1 MAKQIDMNTYKLI
14 RRLFTVEGVSQRQI
28 AMQLGISRPTVKKY
42 CEGYAIPGIKEEGK
56 QQKSELRLTL
66 EKEIIQLFEDNK
78 DAPRKQKLNAKLIW
92 LSLKEKGYP
101 VGESTIRK
109 YIQEMRIEM
118 PEVFIPL
125 SFEPGEAMEFDWGD
139 IYAYIK
145 NVKTSIS
152 VFCAVLPYSY
162 GIFAAVFPNK
172 KYISFFTGHV
182 MAFEFFQ
189 GVARRSIYDN
199 LKTAVLKDFGEK
211 AVKQE
216 RFKTLEAHYAF
227 EGIFCNADSGWEK
240 GAVEN
245 LVSIIREIA
254 FTPMPRV
261 DNYEELQTHVTSK
274 CIEYNM
280 NHKIKN
286 RTRSIRDMLEEEK
299 KYLLPLPAY
308 PFEPADELKV
318 RVHSDLT
325 VRIEGLRYSVP
336 SKYVGLDVTAKITP
350 FKINIYYQGKHIYSH
365 KKGVNLS
372 EHQYVLEH
380 YLEIIERKPRF
391 AHNAVPIKSGIM
403 PEEAT
408 LFLKR
413 CPKLNKSMQLV
424 NVLLLGKKVDSDS
437 LMWAISQAN
446 STGNPTYDLVCFY
459 LDILSSKD
467 NAKDAIVD
475 EVEINTVDLTK
486 YDKLISAEGDEYE

>member
-1 MAKQIDMNTYKLI
+1 MNMYKLI
-14 RRLFTVEGVSQRQI
+14 RRLYTVDGVSQRQI

-42 CEGYAIPGIKEEGK
+42 CEGYAIPGVKEEGEL
-56 QQKSELRLTL
+56 QKSELRITI

-78 DAPRKQKLNAKLIW
+78 ETPRKQKLNAKIIW
-92 LSLKEKGYP
+92 LALKKKGYP

-109 YIQEMRIEM
+109 YIQEMRIEK
-118 PEVFIPL
+118 PDVFIPL

-152 VFCAVLPYSY
+152 VFCAVLPYSF

-182 MAFEFFQ
+182 MAFEFFN
-189 GVARRSIYDN
+189 GVAKRSIYDN
-199 LKTAVLKDFGEK
+199 LKTAVFKDFGKK
-211 AVKQE
+211 AVKQDK
-216 RFKTLEAHYAF
+216 FKILEAHYAF
-227 EGIFCNADSGWEK
+227 EGIFCNSASGWEK

-261 DNYEELQTHVTSK
+261 DNYEELQIHVTSK

-280 NHKIKN
+280 NHKIKS
-286 RTRSIRDMLEEEK
+286 RTRSIREMLEEEK

-308 PFEPADELKV
+308 PYEPADESKLC
-318 RVHSDLT
+318 VHSDLT
-325 VRIEGLRYSVP
+325 VRVEGVRYSVP
-336 SKYVGLDVTAKITP
+336 SKYVGLEVTAKVTP
-350 FKINIYYQGKHIYSH
+350 FKVDIYYLGKLIYSH
-365 KKGVNLS
+365 KKGLNLS

-380 YLEIIERKPRF
+380 YLEIIDKKPRS
-391 AHNAVPIKSGIM
+391 AQNAIPIKSGIM
-403 PEEAT
+403 PDEAT

-413 CPKLNKSMQLV
+413 CPKLDKNMQLV
-424 NVLLLGKKVDSDS
+424 NVLLLGKKVDRDS
-437 LMWAISQAN
+437 LMWAINQAN

-459 LDILSSKD
+459 LEILSSKD
-467 NAKDAIVD
+467 KMKNAIVD

-486 YDKLISAEGDEYE
+486 YDRLINAEGDDCE

>member
-189 GVARRSIYDN
+189 GVARRSIYEN

-227 EGIFCNADSGWEK
+227 EGIFCNADSGWDY
-240 GAVEN
+240 
-245 LVSIIREIA
+245 LQ
-254 FTPMPRV
+254 PRV
-261 DNYEELQTHVTSK
+261 IFKT
-274 CIEYNM
+274 
-280 NHKIKN
+280 
-286 RTRSIRDMLEEEK
+286 IR
-299 KYLLPLPAY
+299 
-308 PFEPADELKV
+308 
-318 RVHSDLT
+318 
-325 VRIEGLRYSVP
+325 GL
-336 SKYVGLDVTAKITP
+336 
-350 FKINIYYQGKHIYSH
+350 
-365 KKGVNLS
+365 
-372 EHQYVLEH
+372 
-380 YLEIIERKPRF
+380 
-391 AHNAVPIKSGIM
+391 
-403 PEEAT
+403 
-408 LFLKR
+408 
-413 CPKLNKSMQLV
+413 
-424 NVLLLGKKVDSDS
+424 
-437 LMWAISQAN
+437 
-446 STGNPTYDLVCFY
+446 
-459 LDILSSKD
+459 
-467 NAKDAIVD
+467 
-475 EVEINTVDLTK
+475 
-486 YDKLISAEGDEYE
+486 